1 MTYTG
6 SCLCG
11 GIEFRISAELAPIQ
25 VCHCSQ
31 CRKAQGGPFATNI
44 PVPTAAFEFTAGSEL
59 LKKYESSAGKFRHFC
74 GICGSPIYSA
84 RQSLPD
90 VLRVRAGLINGKL
103 TSGLAFHAHVGA
115 KSEWWPID
123 DDAPQFQAA
132 FIQNRT

>member
-11 GIEFRISAELAPIQ
+11 GIQFNISADLAPIQ

-44 PVPTAAFEFTAGSEL
+44 PVPVAAFILTTGTGL
-59 LKKYESSAGKFRHFC
+59 LKKYESSEGKFRHFC
-74 GICGSPIYSA
+74 GKCGSPVFSS
-84 RQSLPD
+84 RQSLPE
-90 VLRVRAGLINGKL
+90 VIRVRAGLIDGML
-103 TSGLAFHAHVGA
+103 TSGIAFHAHVGS
-115 KSEWWPID
+115 KSEWWSIS

-132 FIQNRT
+132 SVQKSA